1 MSPVSECVNAKL
13 LKSSGWGGEDP
24 LRNYGISQ
32 SGSPAVEII
41 SHGNRSSMTTFQK
54 IVIKQL
60 TCDLTLGLQELVEV
74 QKTQKRHIHPWFL
87 RLASH
92 LGPRLRNLR
101 LNLNSLVW
109 FLVISKNNLER
120 VRFLC
125 QRCSFYFKTGEKFG
139 HPFWNS
145 PQKLGRYFSYQAR
158 HQADFSKPVF
168 LENIHIP
175 CSTLALIC
183 VWTPPRCAPAGQSGE
198 KEIEGSFVLS
208 AIRTH

>member
-1 MSPVSECVNAKL
+1 MLNCSNLV
-13 LKSSGWGGEDP
+13 GGGEDP

-60 TCDLTLGLQELVEV
+60 TCDLTLRLQELVEV
-74 QKTQKRHIHPWFL
+74 QKTQKRHIHPFFL

-92 LGPRLRNLR
+92 LGPPLRNLC

-120 VRFLC
+120 MRFLC